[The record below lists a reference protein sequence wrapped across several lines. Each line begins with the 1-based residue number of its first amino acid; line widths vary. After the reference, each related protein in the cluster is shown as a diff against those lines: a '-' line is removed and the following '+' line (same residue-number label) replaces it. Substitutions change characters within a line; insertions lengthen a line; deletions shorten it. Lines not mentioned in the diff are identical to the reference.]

1 MAFESNKTITLL
13 PVVANVINR
22 FRFVSI
28 LAAGLVDETVANA
41 DAVGVSQEDSLAAA
55 SVAIPVMLLDG
66 GKIEVEAGAA
76 VTAGARIMSD
86 ATGRCIDATGAT
98 ARVLG
103 FALNATSA
111 AGEVVTIVSLK
122 AAGEF
127 VA

>member
-1 MAFESNKTITLL
+1 MSFESNKTITLK
-13 PVVANVINR
+13 PVVANVINS

-28 LAAGLVDETVANA
+28 LAGGLVDETLANA
-41 DAVGVSQEDSLAAA
+41 DAVGVSQEASAAAA

-66 GKIEVEAGAA
+66 GKIEVEAGAT
-76 VTAGARIMSD
+76 VTSGARIMSD

-103 FALNATSA
+103 FALNGADV
-111 AGEVVTIVSLK
+111 GEAITIVSLK

>member
-1 MAFESNKTITLL
+1 MAFESNNTITLL
-13 PVVANVINR
+13 PVVANVINK
-22 FRFVSI
+22 FRFVSV
-28 LAAGLVDETVANA
+28 LSSGLVDETVSAA
-41 DAVGVSQEDSLAAA
+41 DAVGVSQESSAAAA
-55 SVAIPVMLLDG
+55 SVAIPIMLLNG
-66 GKIEVEAGAA
+66 GKIEVEAGAT

-103 FALNATSA
+103 FALNGADV
-111 AGEVVTIVSLK
+111 GEAITIVSQK

>member
-1 MAFESNKTITLL
+1 MAFESNNTITLL
-13 PVVANVINR
+13 PVVANVINKH
-22 FRFVSI
+22 RFVSV
-28 LAAGLVDETVANA
+28 LANGLVDETLANA
-41 DAVGVSQEDSLAAA
+41 DAVGVSQESSAAAA
-55 SVAIPVMLLDG
+55 SVAIPIMLLNG
-66 GKIEVEAGAA
+66 GKIEVEAGAT

-103 FALNATSA
+103 FALNGADV
-111 AGEVVTIVSLK
+111 GEAITIVSQK

>member
-13 PVVANVINR
+13 PVVANVINK
-22 FRFVSI
+22 FRFVTIESG
-28 LAAGLVDETVANA
+28 GLVDETTAAA
-41 DAVGVSQEDSLAAA
+41 DAVGVSQEESLATA

-66 GKIEVEAGAA
+66 GKIEVEAGAT
-76 VTAGARIMSD
+76 VTSGARVMSD
-86 ATGRCIDATGAT
+86 ATGRVIDATGAT

-103 FALNATSA
+103 FALNGGAV
-111 AGEVVTIVSLK
+111 GEAITIVSQK